1 MSNVELLFNWFYL
14 LFS

>member
-1 MSNVELLFNWFYL
+1 MSNVKLLFNWFYL